1 MFGLDIYFM
10 LNNNQWIIKKIFYE
24 NVTSSF
30 NFIGSQFIYIF
41 IYIQYKSI
49 LFNPTCFRFL
59 HANRVTPIRDEPIQ
73 EKSLC

>member
-10 LNNNQWIIKKIFYE
+10 LNNNQWIINKIFYE

-41 IYIQYKSI
+41 IY
-49 LFNPTCFRFL
+49 P
-59 HANRVTPIRDEPIQ
+59 V
-73 EKSLC
+73 